1 MGWLPSFLG
10 GEKSSSNIDPELRD
24 FLNKEAPTKYT
35 PAEAPAPTQQAQT
48 RPSPSIPQN
57 NADGTDRPQ
66 VPRES
71 LYQDGRYAHLWKTY
85 QPKAQIEAENTTEHD
100 KMTDLLENFKERKI
114 ELQAIA
120 LENCADQQEEWT
132 NCMKH
137 GKIEDQ
143 LQMCRHQVRRFER
156 CYTMQTRFLRALGYG
171 SAMGRPAS
179 VDEDIQMHADALYR
193 RLLAHEAEAE
203 KAKEEGRPIPVF
215 DPAVPGMSKPK
226 VEPPQDQQLRWQ
238 EALNKLPEDERAAER
253 AALVA
258 DWQAKSQLAARV
270 KGMKEEEKR
279 EREAKGQPSFLD
291 FVGSVFSG
299 GK

>member
-10 GEKSSSNIDPELRD
+10 GEKSSSSIDPELRD

-35 PAEAPAPTQQAQT
+35 PAEAPAPTQPAQT
-48 RPSPSIPQN
+48 RPSPSIPQS

-100 KMTDLLENFKERKI
+100 KMTDLLESFKERKI

-156 CYTMQTRFLRALGYG
+156 CYTMQTVRT
-171 SAMGRPAS
+171 SH
-179 VDEDIQMHADALYR
+179 I
-193 RLLAHEAEAE
+193 
-203 KAKEEGRPIPVF
+203 
-215 DPAVPGMSKPK
+215 
-226 VEPPQDQQLRWQ
+226 W
-238 EALNKLPEDERAAER
+238 
-253 AALVA
+253 
-258 DWQAKSQLAARV
+258 
-270 KGMKEEEKR
+270 
-279 EREAKGQPSFLD
+279 
-291 FVGSVFSG
+291 
-299 GK
+299 